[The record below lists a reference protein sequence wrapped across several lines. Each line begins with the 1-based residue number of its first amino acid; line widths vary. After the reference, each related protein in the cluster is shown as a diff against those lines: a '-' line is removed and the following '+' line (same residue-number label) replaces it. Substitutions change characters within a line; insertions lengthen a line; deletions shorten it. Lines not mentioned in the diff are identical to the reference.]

1 MLKLE
6 KLFEQHISNL
16 EFVKEA
22 FTLMNGM
29 FFFDTLLLLLVNNY
43 IGSKG
48 NSKVIY
54 CVVAD
59 NVGGM
64 VHAQSLYE
72 ISLCTLSLALCM
84 RLAHAMIG
92 AFS

>member
-6 KLFEQHISNL
+6 KLFEQHIPNL
-16 EFVKEA
+16 EFIKEA
-22 FTLMNGM
+22 FTLLNGM
-29 FFFDTLLLLLVNNY
+29 FFFDTLLLLLVNNN

-48 NSKVIY
+48 NSKD

-64 VHAQSLYE
+64 VHEQSLYE
-72 ISLCTLSLALCM
+72 IS
-84 RLAHAMIG
+84 
-92 AFS
+92 FSKRKLDNLQHIVYC